1 MFNVTPPF
9 GAVHSSPEMML
20 ISLFFV
26 RAGTWWS
33 PRSSTF
39 AVIMLMP
46 LTNWIRLVYRE
57 AYPAGLGR
65 ARLRLRLQVCM
76 HMPILYTEFPSR
88 NNLPPTTGRDDGPK
102 RFPGCYQS
110 DSHYIIFSPSRA
122 GIVLLLP
129 ASGGIG
135 TDVTAKWSKKLE
147 RKLNRTGEDNFSFHW
162 LTLLISEQL
171 RV

>member
-1 MFNVTPPF
+1 MFSVTPPF

-88 NNLPPTTGRDDGPK
+88 NNLPPDYRQ
-102 RFPGCYQS
+102 RW
-110 DSHYIIFSPSRA
+110 
-122 GIVLLLP
+122 
-129 ASGGIG
+129 
-135 TDVTAKWSKKLE
+135 WSKKVPRVLSIRFALHYLFAE
-147 RKLNRTGEDNFSFHW
+147 SCRNRTPTSCFWWDWNW
-162 LTLLISEQL
+162 CDCKMEQKTGAEIEPN
-171 RV
+171 RGR